1 MTMTRRE
8 FMRRVALSGLAVS
21 AWGCGSTTNDTT
33 TFTGTPIEPGTTVD
47 LAVVGAGMA
56 GLYSAYR
63 VLTAAREGFT
73 GLGASP
79 RVAVFEASPR
89 IGGRLYSLPT
99 EGIPQIPT
107 EIGGMRIPDTHPL
120 ANNLVRQLRL
130 QLLPFSSGGDN
141 NLYYVRGSRF
151 TTGELEDGFPIP
163 YELAP
168 RERGMSP
175 GDLQLMAITDLVP
188 NAESLSRADW
198 VQLKKT
204 FTYQGLPLYD
214 QVYRDVLRSRL
225 SPGGYDFLH
234 DGLGYLA
241 DFNDLNAAEM
251 FQNAAEFGGSYFRVV
266 GGYQTMP
273 LRLAEAVRGLG
284 GQVTLEMP
292 LRHIGATADGFELR
306 FATGQR
312 VNARRVILALPPAA
326 IEKLEP
332 DSLPL
337 RVGTFRTDLQ
347 AVQPQRASRLF
358 LAFREP
364 WWKVRLGIANGFSR
378 TDLPL
383 RQCVY
388 FGTEGEQP
396 GGQAGNTNSLLL
408 ATFSE
413 ADAGAY
419 WADFLNGPADPFP
432 AAGVPA
438 NLTAPRAL
446 VDEALRQLSLVHGF
460 EVPRPYWA
468 SFIDWSLDHTVAAY
482 HFWRPRFRSWEVI
495 PRVGTPLP
503 GLYVAGEAF
512 STNQAWVE
520 GALDNA
526 EETLQN
532 QLGLAPPP
540 GITPA
545 YVPANLKVAVSSLS

>member
-1 MTMTRRE
+1 MMMTRRE
-8 FMRRVALSGLAVS
+8 FMRRVALSSLAVS
-21 AWGCGSTTNDTT
+21 AWGCGSTSNETT
-33 TFTGTPIEPGTTVD
+33 TFVGTPRDGVLPAVD
-47 LAVVGAGMA
+47 LAVVGGGMA
-56 GLYSAYR
+56 GLYSAWR
-63 VLTAAREGFT
+63 VLTAARQGYT
-73 GLGASP
+73 GLGSPP

-107 EIGGMRIPDTHPL
+107 EIGGMRILDTHPL
-120 ANNLVRQLRL
+120 VNNLVNQLRL
-130 QLLPFSSGGDN
+130 QLLPFPSGGEN
-141 NLYYVRGSRF
+141 NLYFVRGTRF
-151 TTGELEDGFPIP
+151 TDGELADGFPIP
-163 YELAP
+163 YDLAP
-168 RERGMSP
+168 RERTLNP
-175 GDLQLMAITDLVP
+175 GDLLLMAITDILP
-188 NAESLSRADW
+188 DAEELTRSQWLQ
-198 VQLKKT
+198 VKQTL
-204 FTYQGLPLYD
+204 TYQGVPLYD
-214 QVYRDVLRSRL
+214 QIYRDVLRSRL
-225 SPGGYDFLH
+225 SQGGYDFLY

-241 DFNDLNAAEM
+241 DFNNLNAAEM

-273 LRLAEAVRGLG
+273 LRLAQEVSGLG

-292 LRHIGATADGFELR
+292 LRHIGATADGYELR

-312 VNARRVILALPPAA
+312 VQARRVILAMPPAA
-326 IEKLEP
+326 LEQLEP

-337 RVGTFRTDLQ
+337 RVGTFGVDLQ

-364 WWKVRLGIANGFSR
+364 WWKTRLGIANGFSR

-419 WADFLNGPADPFP
+419 WAEFLERPSEPYPG
-432 AAGVPA
+432 AGVPA
-438 NLTAPRAL
+438 SLAAPRPL
-446 VDEALRQLSLVHGF
+446 VEEALRQLSLVHGF

-468 SFIDWSLDHTVAAY
+468 AFIDWSLDHTVAAY
-482 HFWRPRFRSWEVI
+482 HFWRPRFKSWEVI

-532 QLGLAPPP
+532 ELGLAPPP
-540 GITPA
+540 GVTPA
-545 YVPANLKVAVSSLS
+545 YVPANYKVAVGV